1 MQITITLTDP
11 ELRFLQIM
19 IDEQKNL
26 AGKEWS
32 LEESIHECMRM
43 AMYDESEESAGEGT

>member
-11 ELRFLQIM
+11 ELKFLKVM

-26 AGKEWS
+26 TGKEWS
-32 LEESIHECMRM
+32 LEDSVHECMRM
-43 AMYDESEESAGEGT
+43 AVYDESEEDLG